1 MRENT
6 GSGYHFHRI
15 DIICETRQCFAAV
28 FLRKIITAKKSSLNA
43 VFMVIAHSIFNYD
56 TLSGAIVVYER
67 QILVFRSLFPDDS
80 SDRALINPD
89 SIFSKDLRPRTC
101 IIVQISI
108 PRTPRP

>member
-67 QILVFRSLFPDDS
+67 QSWFFARYSLMIHQTAPSSILIQFFP
-80 SDRALINPD
+80 
-89 SIFSKDLRPRTC
+89 KT
-101 IIVQISI
+101 
-108 PRTPRP
+108 